1 MTHKAAAKFTVAQH
15 AFTQRLRDGER
26 GGPGMEYVG
35 MIVVAAMLVGII
47 YTAINGAGIDGSV
60 KGLIT
65 KIFSGG
71 GAAGT

>member
-47 YTAINGAGIDGSV
+47 YTAIKGAGIEGSL
-60 KGLIT
+60 KGVVT
-65 KIFSGG
+65 QIFGG
-71 GAAGT
+71 GGEAS